1 MEVDTLTARECLEEL
16 RVIRI
21 RLRRLER
28 DIKELEEK
36 ICSLKAI
43 DYSQVR
49 ITGGTPK
56 DLAEQIAIIN
66 DKKEVARKRWLLL
79 AERSEQIERLIDVI
93 DTGDAQKDEQ
103 LKAILHERYVNC
115 GSWEQVAEVAGVS
128 REWVRKRLYD
138 DAVEEFE
145 KNFRRVGKS
154 WQKLAYDL

>member
-1 MEVDTLTARECLEEL
+1 MTAKECLEEL

-36 ICSLKAI
+36 IYSLKAI

-115 GSWEQVAEVAGVS
+115 GSWEQVADVAGVS
-128 REWVRKRLYD
+128 REWVRKRLYA
-138 DAVEEFE
+138 DAVKEFE
-145 KNFRRVGKS
+145 KIFKRVGKS

>member
-1 MEVDTLTARECLEEL
+1 MTAKECLEEL

-36 ICSLKAI
+36 IYSLKAI

-66 DKKEVARKRWLLL
+66 DKKEAAVKRWRLL

-115 GSWEQVAEVAGVS
+115 GSWEQVADVAGVS
-128 REWVRKRLYD
+128 REWVRKRLYA
-138 DAVEEFE
+138 DAVKEFE
-145 KNFRRVGKS
+145 KIFKRVGKS

>member
-1 MEVDTLTARECLEEL
+1 MTAKECLEEL

-36 ICSLKAI
+36 IYSLKAI

-79 AERSEQIERLIDVI
+79 AERSEQIERLIDII

-115 GSWEQVAEVAGVS
+115 GSWEQVADVAGVS
-128 REWVRKRLYD
+128 REWVRKRLYA
-138 DAVEEFE
+138 DAVKEFE
-145 KNFRRVGKS
+145 KIFKRVGKS

>member
-1 MEVDTLTARECLEEL
+1 MTAKECLEEL

-36 ICSLKAI
+36 IYSLKAI

-66 DKKEVARKRWLLL
+66 DKKEAAVKRWRLL
-79 AERSEQIERLIDVI
+79 AERSEQIERLIDGI
-93 DTGDAQKDEQ
+93 ETGDAQKDEQ

-115 GSWEQVAEVAGVS
+115 GSWEQVADVAGVS
-128 REWVRKRLYD
+128 REWVRKRLYA
-138 DAVEEFE
+138 DAVKEFE
-145 KNFRRVGKS
+145 KIFKGVGKS